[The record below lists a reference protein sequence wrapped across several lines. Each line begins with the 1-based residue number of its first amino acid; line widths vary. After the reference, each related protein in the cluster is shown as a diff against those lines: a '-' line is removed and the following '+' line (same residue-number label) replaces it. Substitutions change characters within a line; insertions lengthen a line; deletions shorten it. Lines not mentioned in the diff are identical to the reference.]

1 VDQQLAP
8 VRFFERV
15 SSTMDVIHELAD
27 QGTPAGTIVIAA
39 EQLAGRGS
47 RGRTWHSPVGGLW
60 LSALFRA
67 PIAGGIEIISVR
79 AGLAVA
85 MALET
90 CGSGLI
96 QLKWPNDLML
106 EEQKVGGILC
116 EARWVGDVLSWVAVG
131 VGLNVRN
138 PIPAELGTT
147 AVALHSRQPNINEG
161 ELRASIISA
170 LRGLDLRAPTLSP
183 AELDRFATR
192 NWLTGRLISE
202 PLSGTVSGLSAD
214 GTLLVRTADGSDSPV
229 RSGSIA
235 LAGTSFTP

>member
-8 VRFFERV
+8 VLFFERV

-27 QGTPAGTIVIAA
+27 QGAPAGTMVIAG

-60 LSALFRA
+60 LSALFRP
-67 PIAGGIEIISVR
+67 PISGGIEIISVR
-79 AGLAVA
+79 TGLAVA

-90 CGSGLI
+90 CGCGHI

-116 EARWVGDVLSWVAVG
+116 EARWLGDVLAWVAVG

-138 PIPAELGTT
+138 RIPAELGS
-147 AVALHSRQPNINEG
+147 AAIALHSRQPNIDEG
-161 ELRASIISA
+161 ELRTSIISA
-170 LRGLDLRAPTLSP
+170 LGRLDLRAATLSP
-183 AELDRFATR
+183 GELDRFATR
-192 NWLTGRLISE
+192 NWLTGRIIRE
-202 PLSGTVSGLSAD
+202 PVSGTVSGLLAD

-235 LAGTSFTP
+235 LADTSCTS